1 MKDLIE
7 FKNAQISA
15 LQKEV
20 YDLQVKNLQLATWVY
35 ELADEDTPK
44 EYKENVLKE
53 REDYMIDFI
62 TQNK

>member
-1 MKDLIE
+1 MSDLIT
-7 FKNAQISA
+7 FKNAQIKA

-44 EYKENVLKE
+44 EYKREVLKE
-53 REDYMIDFI
+53 RDNFMIDYI
-62 TQNK
+62 TKNE